1 MFINKRIKDL
11 SYFAK
16 INSSQYKLAKPFSH
30 IIFNNFFNDDFLS
43 SVLDEFPIFEDSKNK
58 QKIYNLNEN
67 KIISKGEKSF
77 KKNTKLFFHYLNSEP
92 FLNFLQILTSI
103 QETLIPDP
111 YFSGGGFHESK
122 KNGFLNI
129 HADFNKHY
137 LTNLDRRLNML
148 IYLNKKW
155 SEDYGGNLELWDK
168 NMEYCGVKVV
178 PIFNRIVIFSTTSKS
193 YHGNP
198 VPVNCP
204 DNLSRKSIAL
214 YYYTNGRPI
223 SEMSAIHDTLYKKR
237 RGIDKLNFI
246 DKQTI
251 KYFLK
256 DFTPPYLM
264 RIIKKIIKR

>member
-16 INSSQYKLAKPFSH
+16 INSSQYILSKPFSH

-43 SVLDEFPIFEDSKNK
+43 SVLDEFPIFEDSDNK

-67 KIISKGEKSF
+67 KIVSKGEKSF
-77 KKNTKLFFHYLNSEP
+77 KKNTKLFFHCLNSEP

-137 LTNLDRRLNML
+137 LTNLDRRLTILPHLSPNAGLAIYSNIFFSSTSYML
-148 IYLNKKW
+148 SSTVPLHLILHTMFCYSHKMLPFLIHSIILFPMLQSLILKLLYL
-155 SEDYGGNLELWDK
+155 
-168 NMEYCGVKVV
+168 
-178 PIFNRIVIFSTTSKS
+178 I
-193 YHGNP
+193 NP
-198 VPVNCP
+198 
-204 DNLSRKSIAL
+204 
-214 YYYTNGRPI
+214 Y
-223 SEMSAIHDTLYKKR
+223 
-237 RGIDKLNFI
+237 
-246 DKQTI
+246 
-251 KYFLK
+251 
-256 DFTPPYLM
+256 
-264 RIIKKIIKR
+264 